1 MTLLSIDEKNRIF
14 DSFPKTLKLKQHKNT
29 HYLRENQDFYLFIPK
44 GQKFFVWFKNEE
56 PNKCYFL
63 RYKERKF
70 IDCRIKHVS
79 VDKKL
84 FNNTIVYGTLIKNKF
99 IIEDIMYFKNKY
111 VYDESFQ
118 NKCKKYFKN
127 LFVNEQYDCPPID
140 IRSFVQFKIIPF
152 EVNYSLVSFK
162 QMNIQFPIYE
172 IIQVKHNKMER
183 FNLFHKCF
191 TFKCLPSLK
200 NDIYNLYVYCHD
212 KGDFILYDTALVNDY
227 YTSKFMNSLFG
238 LNYKEN
244 KNIDNIEMS
253 DSEDDEDEDDIIYQK
268 SKIINDN
275 SGIFVKCYYN
285 NKFKR
290 WKPMEKSHLKAPE
303 LMHDN
308 TLATLEKIKNYANK
322 A

>member
-1 MTLLSIDEKNRIF
+1 MTLLSIDEKNRVI
-14 DSFPKTLKLKQHKNT
+14 DSFPKALKLKIHKNT

-70 IDCRIKHVS
+70 IDCRVKHVS

-84 FNNTIVYGTLIKNKF
+84 YNNSIVYGTLINNKF
-99 IIEDIMYFKNKY
+99 IIEDIMYYKNHY

-118 NKCKKYFKN
+118 NKCKKYFK
-127 LFVNEQYDCPPID
+127 LFFVNEQYDCPPMG

-200 NDIYNLYVYCHD
+200 NDIYNLYVYCND
-212 KGDFILYDTALVNDY
+212 KRDFVFYDTALVNDF

-238 LNYKEN
+238 LNQKEN
-244 KNIDNIEMS
+244 KSIDNIEMS
-253 DSEDDEDEDDIIYQK
+253 DSEDEDDEDDIIYQK

-275 SGIFVKCYYN
+275 NGVFVKCYYN
-285 NKFKR
+285 KKFKR
-290 WKPMEKSHLKAPE
+290 WKPMEKSHLKGSE
-303 LMHDN
+303 IMND
-308 TLATLEKIKNYANK
+308 TTFATVDKIKNYANK